1 MSGLLAQKPY
11 MGWSS
16 WSSQEDGINEA
27 KVKAVADVVAS
38 KLASFGY
45 QYVNIDDGWYNGF
58 DSYGR
63 LKPDTTK
70 FPDGFSG
77 TASYVHG
84 KGLKIGIYLTPG
96 VNDTA
101 LAANYPIEGTTY
113 HLKDIVTTAAGNTDK
128 ATGATAR
135 KIDYTKPGA
144 VEYVQGYANLF
155 ASWGVDFIKMDF
167 VGPGGGGGSA
177 DNQDDIQQWRAA
189 LDKTGRQIWLELSN
203 MLNISAIKTWTTY
216 SNGWRI
222 ANDVECY
229 CSTLTN
235 WAHVV
240 RVINT
245 LPPFAPYAGPGHWN
259 DLDSMEIGAG
269 SGDGITAT
277 ERQTT
282 FSFWAIS
289 SAPLYIGADVTALDQ
304 TDLAILTNPEVIAVD
319 QSGVPAKAVS
329 TASNQQV
336 WYAKLLDGS
345 ITVGLFNFDTSSVAV
360 TAKFSDVGASAS
372 MSVRD
377 LVSQTDLGKMS
388 TSFSATLAGHAS
400 RLLKLTP

>member
-1 MSGLLAQKPY
+1 

-16 WSSQEDGINEA
+16 WSSQEESINEA
-27 KVKAVADVVAS
+27 KVKAAADVMAS
-38 KLASFGY
+38 KLASAGY
-45 QYVNIDDGWYNGF
+45 QYVNIDDGWSNGF

-63 LKPDTTK
+63 LKPDTAK

-77 TASYVHG
+77 TAAYVHS

-113 HLKDIVTTAAGNTDK
+113 HLKDIVTTAAGSTDK
-128 ATGATAR
+128 AAGATSR

-155 ASWGVDFIKMDF
+155 ANWGVDFIKMDF
-167 VGPGGGGGSA
+167 VGPGGGGASA
-177 DNQDDIQQWRAA
+177 NNQDDIQQWRAA
-189 LDKTGRQIWLELSN
+189 LDKTGRAIWLELSN
-203 MLNISAIKTWTTY
+203 MLNISAIDTWKAY

-229 CSTLTN
+229 CATLTN

-240 RVINT
+240 RVINA
-245 LPPFAPYAGPGHWN
+245 LPPFASYAGPGHWN
-259 DLDSMEIGAG
+259 DLDSLEIGAG
-269 SGDGITAT
+269 GGDGITAT

-289 SAPLYIGADVTALDQ
+289 AAPLYIGADIGALDQ
-304 TDLAILTNPEVIAVD
+304 ADLAILTNADVIAVD
-319 QSGVPAKAVS
+319 QAGVPAKAVS

-336 WYAKLLDGS
+336 WYAKLPDSG
-345 ITVGLFNFDTSSVAV
+345 IAVGLFNFDTSSVAV
-360 TAKFSDVGASAS
+360 TARFSDVGASAS
-372 MSVRD
+372 MTVRD
-377 LVSQTDLGKMS
+377 LVRQTDLGKMS